1 MQNLHL
7 VSPPNSSMNKQ
18 FFFLSLFLISSILS
32 NGQLYK
38 LSGTVMD
45 NKKDHLALASVEIK
59 ELRKG
64 TISKDDGSYEFFL
77 ERGKYTLVVSMM
89 GYQPLVRTV
98 YINNEDVVENVVME
112 ESESATLGEVVIK
125 AKIRDRA
132 EELIRNV
139 VRIKG
144 SILDAIGD
152 YSYNAYIKAFQ
163 LDSGVTKKKLEDTL
177 LAQAD
182 YSGMGLT
189 EIALHVD
196 KSAGGEIKEE
206 RSGVSKRGKSEN
218 LFYLTVTDGD
228 FYLYGNLINTPP
240 VSKIPFISPLSNAG
254 LIAYRFKTITID
266 RSIKPKVYTIAIR
279 PRQLS
284 NAVIEGEIKIQDSTW
299 NVISA
304 EYRLPPAHMPEY
316 DYMEVKQ
323 QYEKVGDSAR
333 MISRQ
338 QFIYY
343 TKTKKGKLYGETTVN
358 YSDYELKKNFKRG
371 YFGNEVS
378 TTSIQAYEKDSA
390 FWQLVRKEPLSKQ
403 QELYAR
409 YQDSVYA
416 YQHSEAYLD
425 SMDRVL
431 NKITWKKMLIFGQ
444 IFNDH
449 KKERMWILPP
459 LTSLIQPISF
469 GGARLHVSGAY
480 RKTYP
485 NRKTLSLEADLSYGF
500 RNHDVNGMVSLERL
514 YNPFN
519 RGKFKISTGR
529 NFEFIYAGDAWVNVL
544 KRSNIYLNNIVEIG
558 HELQIVNGVHLFNNL
573 QVALR
578 RSVAHYKVGTN
589 TNRIFGIH
597 NEPAIDFESYNA
609 TYNEVKLYLTPK
621 LKYIRDAREKIF
633 LGSKWPTFYTIW
645 RKGVPKLFNSQ
656 IDFDYLEFGLIQ
668 TINFGVLGNTSY
680 IVKTGDFLNTKDL
693 RVIDYKYMRRGDP
706 LLFQNPQKAFQA
718 LDSTFPVFKRY
729 YQGNIVHEF
738 NGFLVNKIPFMKKL
752 KIQEIAGGGFLLAPE
767 RNLKYLEFFT
777 GLERVFKWPFNPL
790 ARVKLGIYIVG
801 SVANKFNNPVQ
812 FKIGLTTWDRFKNA
826 WR

>member
-1 MQNLHL
+1 
-7 VSPPNSSMNKQ
+7 MNYRIL
-18 FFFLSLFLISSILS
+18 FFTFFILLSSIA
-32 NGQLYK
+32 NAQLYK
-38 LSGTVMD
+38 LSGTVLD
-45 NKKDHLALASVEIK
+45 DKKEHLALASVEIK
-59 ELRKG
+59 ELQRG
-64 TISKDDGSYEFFL
+64 LLSKDDGSFEFYL
-77 ERGKYTLVVSMM
+77 ERGKYTLVVSMT
-89 GYQPLVRTV
+89 GYKPLVRTV
-98 YINNEDVVENVVME
+98 YINNNDVTETVIME
-112 ESESATLGEVVIK
+112 ENEAATLGEVIVK
-125 AKIRDRA
+125 AKSRDRA

-139 VRIKG
+139 VRIKN
-144 SILDAIGD
+144 SILDAIGS

-163 LDSGVTKKKLEDTL
+163 LDSGINKKKLSDTAL
-177 LAQAD
+177 ITPD
-182 YSGMGLT
+182 YSGMALS
-189 EIALHVD
+189 EIAVHVD
-196 KSAGGEIKEE
+196 KNENGQIKEE
-206 RSGVSKRGKSEN
+206 RIGVSKRGNTEG

-254 LIAYRFKTITID
+254 LLAYKFKTLKID
-266 RSIKPKVYTIAIR
+266 RTIAPKVYTISIR
-279 PRQLS
+279 PKQLS

-304 EYRLPPAHMPEY
+304 NYRLPAAHMPGY

-323 QYEKVGDSAR
+323 DYQKVGDSAR

-338 QFIYY
+338 QFLYY
-343 TKTKKGKLYGETTVN
+343 TKSKNGRLYGETTVDYTN
-358 YSDYELKKNFKRG
+358 YELKKDFKKG

-378 TTSIQAYEKDSA
+378 TTTVQAYEKDSS
-390 FWQLVRKEPLSKQ
+390 FWQSVRTVPLSVQ
-403 QELYAR
+403 QSLYVK
-409 YQDSVYA
+409 YQDSIYA

-449 KKERMWILPP
+449 RKERMWILPP
-459 LTSLIQPISF
+459 LTSLIMPISF
-469 GGARLHVSGAY
+469 GGARLHLAGAY
-480 RKTYP
+480 RKTFTDK
-485 NRKTLSLEADLSYGF
+485 KTLSVEGDLSYGF
-500 RNHDVNGMVSLERL
+500 RNKDVNGMVSVSRM

-519 RGKFKISTGR
+519 RGKFKISAGR
-529 NFEFIYAGDAWVNVL
+529 NFEFIYSGDSWVNVL
-544 KRSNIYLNNIVEIG
+544 KRSNIYLNNQIEVE
-558 HELQIVNGVHLFNNL
+558 HELQIINGVHLMNTV

-589 TNRIFGIH
+589 TNSVFGIK
-597 NEPAIDFESYNA
+597 NEPAIDFDPYNA

-645 RKGVPKLFNSQ
+645 RKGLPKIFNSA
-656 IDFDYLEFGLIQ
+656 INFDYLEFGLEQNIK
-668 TINFGVLGNTSY
+668 FGVAGNTSY
-680 IVKTGDFLNTKDL
+680 IIKSGDFLNTKDL
-693 RVIDYKYMRRGDP
+693 RVIDYKFMRRGDP

-729 YQGNIVHEF
+729 YQGNLVHEF
-738 NGFLVNKIPFMKKL
+738 NGFLINKIPFMKKL
-752 KIQEIAGGGFLLAPE
+752 KVQEIAGGGFLLAPE
-767 RNLKYLEFFT
+767 RNLRYMEFFA

-790 ARVKLGIYIVG
+790 ARIKLGVYVVG

-812 FKIGLTTWDRFKNA
+812 FKIGLTTWDRFRNN